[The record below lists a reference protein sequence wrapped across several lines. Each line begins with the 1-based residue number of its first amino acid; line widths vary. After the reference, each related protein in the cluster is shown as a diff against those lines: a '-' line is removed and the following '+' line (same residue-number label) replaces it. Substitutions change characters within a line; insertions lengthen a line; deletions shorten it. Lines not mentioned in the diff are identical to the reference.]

1 MLYYNNAGRAMR
13 GDLPMDETSRNLDA
27 MTIGDLVNGYSG
39 SQSEDERIQQ
49 AYDFRQSQ
57 PQNASYLR
65 NNTTGAVYSLPTG
78 QRPQQVAQ
86 AAQYDPIGE
95 LITFGRVNNV
105 SPEKMQQLVKYQANA
120 APGMPDAM
128 NLYQESWSKNIPLDL
143 MIGAY
148 SAQADT
154 AAKQR
159 TSQLAN
165 EQTMLE
171 NQQKRLTIA
180 DLTQGMAPADNRMA
194 QMGVPLPPNDP
205 YAGMSRKGRENLQ
218 GKEITQAEKRLAEE
232 QANARGSQAMAQDAE
247 QFKALNERTSTG
259 PISGSAPAA
268 FVRGIFDPDIQ
279 TMRSISDRLTPK
291 MREPGSGATSDFD
304 ARMFQSA
311 LFGVNK
317 NPESNRAIADAMI
330 LKAKAEKDRVSFME
344 SYLAQNNTLRGA
356 DSAWTQYAEANPI
369 FDPASKDTPK
379 INPAR
384 QPWRQFFGGGGQSAQ
399 AAPGGGGAS
408 SIPPGAVQMLRS
420 NPALRGAFDAKYGA
434 GASASILGR

>member
-1 MLYYNNAGRAMR
+1 MMLR
-13 GDLPMDETSRNLDA
+13 DLNQT
-27 MTIGDLVNGYSG
+27 
-39 SQSEDERIQQ
+39 
-49 AYDFRQSQ
+49 
-57 PQNASYLR
+57 PQNWMM
-65 NNTTGAVYSLPTG
+65 NQDTGAMYDLGPSRDSGPALDFASGPVEYMGQKGYRLAGDPFTVQLANG
-78 QRPQQVAQ
+78 QRLRL
-86 AAQYDPIGE
+86 GE
-95 LITFGRVNNV
+95 DTGAGIARDA
-105 SPEKMQQLVKYQANA
+105 SRQKMMA
-120 APGMPDAM
+120 G
-128 NLYQESWSKNIPLDL
+128 
-143 MIGAY
+143 
-148 SAQADT
+148 
-154 AAKQR
+154 
-159 TSQLAN
+159 QLAN
-165 EQTMLE
+165 EQTALE
-171 NQQKRLTIA
+171 NQAKRLTIA
-180 DLTQGMAPADNRMA
+180 DLTQGMTPTDNRMA

-384 QPWRQFFGGGGQSAQ
+384 QPWRQYFSGGRKESAAPAGGNIDAQ
-399 AAPGGGGAS
+399 AYDWARKNINDPRAM
-408 SIPPGAVQMLRS
+408 A
-420 NPALRGAFDAKYGA
+420 
-434 GASASILGR
+434 ILKSMGK